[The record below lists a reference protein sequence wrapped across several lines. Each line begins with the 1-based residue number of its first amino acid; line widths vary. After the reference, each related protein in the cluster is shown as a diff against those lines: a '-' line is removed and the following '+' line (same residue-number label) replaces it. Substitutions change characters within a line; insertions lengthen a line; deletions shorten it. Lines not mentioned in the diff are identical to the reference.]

1 MSKTRIAPD
10 LREFVEDWLDVD
22 GNDLSK
28 PNRYRAVT
36 GDLNALLAVA
46 RAAQSAIDVEERLA
60 GASILAD
67 PSSFTDADVRMA
79 RALSRL
85 KRGAARKVGP

>member
-60 GASILAD
+60 GVSILAD
-67 PSSFTDADVRMA
+67 PSSFTDADVRTA

-85 KRGAARKVGP
+85 RGAARKVGP